1 VIHSASN
8 ALAIRLASTLLR
20 LTETPHSTATVN
32 GALSI
37 HISQTDLAAMIPA
50 SRAKVNRCLREWE
63 RRYLTQYHHGS
74 LTILNRTALESVA
87 LGYSRLIVQ

>member
-1 VIHSASN
+1 VFDKHPDLALKVIPYLCQATHDAQERVIHSASN
-8 ALAIRLASTLLR
+8 ALSIRLASTVLR
-20 LTETPHSTATVN
+20 LTETPHSTANVN

-63 RRYLTQYHHGS
+63 RRDLT
-74 LTILNRTALESVA
+74 
-87 LGYSRLIVQ
+87 